1 MTILRSDNAN
11 LKFTFGIILICCGW
25 IICFNVLMWAIGIS
39 FFLLGA
45 IIVLFSKKSLLL
57 KLIAVGIPILLWFV
71 GFELILNQLN
81 KQKSSGVA
89 ISNDSV
95 LLDSTKKQIKK

>member
-11 LKFTFGIILICCGW
+11 LNFFFGIILICCGW

-45 IIVLFSKKSLLL
+45 IIVLFSK
-57 KLIAVGIPILLWFV
+57 
-71 GFELILNQLN
+71 NHC
-81 KQKSSGVA
+81 
-89 ISNDSV
+89 
-95 LLDSTKKQIKK
+95 